1 MKICVVQ
8 PRYPVAGTIDSAR
21 ACVAWMQMQLEGLQP
36 QGQDL
41 IVLPEY
47 ANVPGI
53 NDVDTMR
60 TFAEGVGR
68 AFVAYVAD
76 SSARLSCLI
85 TMGGVF
91 KTDVGWQNQVM
102 VFDGGKT
109 PKYLYNKVHLTD
121 VESNGLGLIPGNKVG
136 VFDWQGI
143 RLGFAVCFDMYF
155 ASYFE
160 ALAKHKVDVI
170 VCPGYQ
176 RSESGDRIRLISG
189 ARALDTGAYV
199 VRSSYAMH
207 TPQKGG
213 HSLVASPDGNIVVDA
228 ADAVG
233 MVAVDIDP
241 HLKFVKPA
249 SHGQPDVEHRV
260 LIEAHVRPEVYATD
274 GVSDRLS

>member
-1 MKICVVQ
+1 MKICVFQ
-8 PRYPVAGTIDSAR
+8 PKYPVAGTIDSAR
-21 ACVAWMQMQLEGLQP
+21 ACVAWMQTQLEGLEP
-36 QGQDL
+36 GGQDL

-53 NDVDTMR
+53 NDADAMR
-60 TFAEGVGR
+60 TFAEDVGR

-85 TMGGVF
+85 AMGGVF
-91 KTDVGWQNQVM
+91 KTDVGWQNQVV
-102 VFDGGKT
+102 VFDGEKT

-121 VESNGLGLIPGNKVG
+121 VEAQELGLIAGNKVG

-199 VRSSYAMH
+199 VRSSYAMN
-207 TPQKGG
+207 TPNKGG
-213 HSLVASPDGNIVVDA
+213 HSLVASPNGDIVVDA

-233 MVAVDIDP
+233 MVRVDMDP
-241 HLKFVKPA
+241 QMKFVKPA
-249 SHGQPDVEHRV
+249 SHGQPDVEHRA
-260 LIEAHVRPEVYATD
+260 LIDAHVRPEVYVKVV
-274 GVSDRLS
+274 GEV